1 MPYESIEAAKKAK
14 FPTTAEKAP
23 LTLSQI
29 NHLAR
34 IYDAIKEAGSA
45 DNPMAVTWTQWK
57 ELYEKKDDKWML
69 KEGKKGTSSTLEI
82 GSHDHRA
89 IKFQGENG
97 SDWIPIAKVAQPLK
111 MIDSG
116 DLVDCP
122 EFVYPTAGGF
132 EKAVEMFK
140 GLEQK
145 GYVGK
150 NHSEILNGLEVIDQK
165 FEDPFLYAKFNA
177 EGAEAIKDLNSTG
190 RSIDATVFNIDG
202 HLLTDFFVPGV
213 SVLYEPHVP
222 GCTPEMGC
230 ASITEKATNP
240 KTDFDIVVLNNRGE
254 LVKVRDVNLYLDKD
268 EMKNEKIVKDQLL
281 AEVAYLGQQQSCSF
295 YKHDPKLKIG
305 DIISEDIKPVHTIQ
319 IAISAKGE
327 TELDYHEGGGKEK
340 MGKEG
345 EEPVTYTGEQTKE
358 MIASAIAEVTEKLDN
373 AHAVEITDLEKA
385 NDTKIKE
392 LGTEHETAI
401 KTAEEAA
408 FKRAQARATFMQK
421 FGLKDDSELMK
432 SYDEVKTVEDM
443 QGLVNSMEIPMAA
456 NAAAGISSA
465 SGGEESKVEKVEEVG
480 SYDPIKG
487 EWVPTFR
494 GVSV

>member
-1 MPYESIEAAKKAK
+1 MSPYLKNADLPKSVRDALPEHGQTIFRKTFNSASEQYGTENEARLMKVAWA
-14 FPTTAEKAP
+14 
-23 LTLSQI
+23 
-29 NHLAR
+29 
-34 IYDAIKEAGSA
+34 
-45 DNPMAVTWTQWK
+45 AVK
-57 ELYEKKDDKWML
+57 NVYEKKDDKWVL
-69 KEGKKGTSSTLEI
+69 KEGKKAESSILEI

-89 IKFQGENG
+89 TMFQGENG

-111 MIDSG
+111 ITDAG

-122 EFVYPTAGGF
+122 EFVYPTAEGF

-140 GLEQK
+140 GLKQK

-177 EGAEAIKDLNSTG
+177 EGAEAIKDQNSTG
-190 RSIDATVFNIDG
+190 RSIDATIFNIDG

-213 SVLYEPHVP
+213 SVLYEPHIP

-230 ASITEKATNP
+230 ASITEKASNP
-240 KTDFDIVVLNNRGE
+240 KIDFDIVVLNNRGE
-254 LVKVRDVNLYLDKD
+254 LVKVRAVNLYLDKD

-305 DIISEDIKPVHTIQ
+305 DVIPEDVKPVHTIH
-319 IAISAKGE
+319 IAISAKGK
-327 TELDYHEGGGKEK
+327 TELEYHEGGGKEK

-345 EEPVTYTGEQTKE
+345 EEPVTFTGEQTKE
-358 MIASAIAEVTEKLDN
+358 MIASAVAEVTEKLDN
-373 AHAVEITDLEKA
+373 AHAVVITDLEKT
-385 NDTKIKE
+385 NETKIKE

-408 FKRAQARATFMQK
+408 FKRAQARAVFMQK

-443 QGLVNSMEIPMAA
+443 QGLVNSMEIPMAIPPP
-456 NAAAGISSA
+456 AGISSA
-465 SGGEESKVEKVEEVG
+465 NSEGSKVVRIEEIG
-480 SYDPIKG
+480 SFDPVKG
-487 EWVPTFR
+487 EWIPSYREEVKE
-494 GVSV
+494 

>member
-1 MPYESIEAAKKAK
+1 MPYSSIKEAKDAK

-34 IYDAIKEAGSA
+34 IYDAIKKAGSA
-45 DNPMAVTWTQWK
+45 DNPMAIAWTQWK
-57 ELYEKKDDKWML
+57 ELYEKKDDKWVL
-69 KEGKKGTSSTLEI
+69 KESKKAVSSMLEI

-89 IKFQGENG
+89 TMFQGENG

-111 MIDSG
+111 MTLAG
-116 DLVDCP
+116 DFEDCP
-122 EFVYPTAGGF
+122 EFVYPTAEGF

-140 GLEQK
+140 GLKQK

-177 EGAEAIKDLNSTG
+177 EGAEAIKDQNSVG

-213 SVLYEPHVP
+213 SVLYEPHIP

-230 ASITEKATNP
+230 ASITEKASNP
-240 KTDFDIVVLNNRGE
+240 KIDFDIVVLNNRGE
-254 LVKVRDVNLYLDKD
+254 LVKVRDVNLYLDKN
-268 EMKNEKIVKDQLL
+268 EMKDEKVVKDQLL

-295 YKHDPKLKIG
+295 YKHDPKLKVG
-305 DIISEDIKPVHTIQ
+305 DVIPKDLEPVHTIQ
-319 IAISAKGE
+319 IAISAKGK
-327 TELDYHEGGGKEK
+327 TELEYHEGGGIKE
-340 MGKEG
+340 MGEK
-345 EEPVTYTGEQTKE
+345 EEPVTFTGEQVKD
-358 MIASAIAEVTEKLDN
+358 MVASAEAKVTEERNN

-385 NDTKIKE
+385 NETKRKE
-392 LGTEHETAI
+392 LGIENEKVV

-408 FKRAQARATFMQK
+408 FKRAQARAVFMQK

-443 QGLVNSMEIPMAA
+443 QGLVNSMEIPMAV

-465 SGGEESKVEKVEEVG
+465 SGGRNEEGEIVERLGKLHIPGIEFLGGKE
-480 SYDPIKG
+480 
-487 EWVPTFR
+487 
-494 GVSV
+494 